1 MVGHFDFLS
10 LDVQPRIAEG
20 KEIIAIYFRGGGRGT
35 LRSGE
40 EGKNTIK
47 IREFLKRLTMKINFT
62 INTGEISK
70 IHSHSCSYVKTTTP
84 VQI

>member
-10 LDVQPRIAEG
+10 LDVQPRISEG
-20 KEIIAIYFRGGGRGT
+20 KEIVDIYFRGGGRGT

-47 IREFLKRLTMKINFT
+47 I
-62 INTGEISK
+62 
-70 IHSHSCSYVKTTTP
+70 
-84 VQI
+84 

>member
-10 LDVQPRIAEG
+10 LDVQPRISEG

-47 IREFLKRLTMKINFT
+47 NLRIFET
-62 INTGEISK
+62 INHENK
-70 IHSHSCSYVKTTTP
+70 LYHKHR
-84 VQI
+84 